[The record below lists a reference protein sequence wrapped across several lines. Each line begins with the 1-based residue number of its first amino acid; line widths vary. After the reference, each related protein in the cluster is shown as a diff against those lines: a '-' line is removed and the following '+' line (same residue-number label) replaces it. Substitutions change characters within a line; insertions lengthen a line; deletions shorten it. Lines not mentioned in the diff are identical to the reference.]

1 MFGEK
6 TKVKYS
12 NYDEET
18 GKNLSLSLSPEPKTP
33 LSIKAK
39 LVEEEARLII
49 STQRSGETIGAK
61 QKQSSYIAGLISFQ
75 KFVV

>member
-18 GKNLSLSLSPEPKTP
+18 GKNLSLSPEPKTP